1 MALLTPISLG
11 SLLSVLAVFLLL
23 DFWSPPYSVQ
33 VLLLSLA
40 AFLPLALY
48 EICVLKSYKNSGL
61 DFSLWSKRRFCFPR
75 VLKKYAVFIIPILI
89 FFFILSVVPYF
100 QLIKFIPLKDTLLM
114 AAPFLFAA
122 SFLYFLCIDRI
133 QSQTDDHYVLSY
145 IYLSSFCRRQDFRSE
160 FFHLC
165 RVFAVKFFFVPLMVL
180 SLLTLLI
187 ELDRLSLS
195 AADIVSDIRILVSFL
210 LLILLLV
217 DVLYA
222 LVGYMFANRL
232 LGTEERSMQTNL
244 LAWFLTLICYGSL
257 WVFIQ
262 DFLYSAERAKDWT
275 EFFAD
280 FSVWQVLW
288 GLGLVLSTGFYV
300 VATLNLGL
308 RFSNLSHRGIV
319 TTGLY
324 SFTKHPAY
332 IFKNIYLWFLMCP
345 VLFEANI
352 LDQIQGVLFL
362 IFIHLIYILRAKTE
376 EEHLSQDKE
385 YRAYRTAMEHKSLLR
400 RFRF

>member
-1 MALLTPISLG
+1 
-11 SLLSVLAVFLLL
+11 
-23 DFWSPPYSVQ
+23 
-33 VLLLSLA
+33 
-40 AFLPLALY
+40 
-48 EICVLKSYKNSGL
+48 
-61 DFSLWSKRRFCFPR
+61 
-75 VLKKYAVFIIPILI
+75 
-89 FFFILSVVPYF
+89 
-100 QLIKFIPLKDTLLM
+100 
-114 AAPFLFAA
+114 
-122 SFLYFLCIDRI
+122 
-133 QSQTDDHYVLSY
+133 
-145 IYLSSFCRRQDFRSE
+145 
-160 FFHLC
+160 
-165 RVFAVKFFFVPLMVL
+165 
-180 SLLTLLI
+180 
-187 ELDRLSLS
+187 
-195 AADIVSDIRILVSFL
+195 
-210 LLILLLV
+210 
-217 DVLYA
+217 
-222 LVGYMFANRL
+222 
-232 LGTEERSMQTNL
+232 MQTNL
-244 LAWFLTLICYGSL
+244 LAWFVTLICYGSL

-324 SFTKHPAY
+324 RFTKHPAY

-345 VLFEANI
+345 ALFEADM

-385 YRAYRTAMEHKSLLR
+385 YRTYRAAMERKSLLR